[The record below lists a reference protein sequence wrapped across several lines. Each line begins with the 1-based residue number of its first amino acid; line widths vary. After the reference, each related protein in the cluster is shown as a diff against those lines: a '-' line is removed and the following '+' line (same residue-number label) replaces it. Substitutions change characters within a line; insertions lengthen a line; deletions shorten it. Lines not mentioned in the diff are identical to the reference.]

1 MVRPKRSFA
10 PLVAFLLLLAAGAWY
25 VRWRT
30 TRYDPLIDRVSREF
44 QLDFWLV
51 KSLIYEESWYDAR
64 ARGEAGELGLMQV
77 MPGVA
82 QEFSQETGRGLS
94 EEALLDPETNLRVG
108 CWYLRQ
114 SLEKYKGYSDP
125 LPYALARYN
134 AGETRV
140 KRWIEEA
147 RSGSPR
153 PDGASFV
160 NSINFPLTR
169 KYITNILKRK
179 PKTKKPKT

>member
-1 MVRPKRSFA
+1 MVRPRRSFV
-10 PLVAFLLLLAAGAWY
+10 PLVAFLLLLVGGAWY
-25 VRWRT
+25 LRWRT
-30 TRYDPLIDRVSREF
+30 TRYDPLIHGVSREF

-64 ARGEAGELGLMQV
+64 ARGQAGELGLMQV

-82 QEFSQETGRGLS
+82 QEFSRETGGRDLS
-94 EEALLDPETNLRVG
+94 EKALLEPETNLRVG

-114 SLEKYKGYSDP
+114 SLEKYKGYPDP

-134 AGETRV
+134 AGESRV
-140 KRWIEEA
+140 KKWIEEA
-147 RSGSPR
+147 HSGSPR

-169 KYITNILKRK
+169 KYITNILKRYRK
-179 PKTKKPKT
+179 S